1 MVSCVEYNRFFIAN
15 LINYVGD
22 KVIYIGYRV
31 VIGVDYLRFGIVV
44 ININIF
50 RFLLREVTRITLG
63 VVKMRIFG
71 M

>member
-1 MVSCVEYNRFFIAN
+1 MVSCVEYNCFFIVN

-22 KVIYIGYRV
+22 KVIYIGYWV
-31 VIGVDYLRFGIVV
+31 VIGVDYLCFGIVV

-50 RFLLREVTRITLG
+50 WFLLCEVMWIMLG
-63 VVKMRIFG
+63 VVKMWIFG